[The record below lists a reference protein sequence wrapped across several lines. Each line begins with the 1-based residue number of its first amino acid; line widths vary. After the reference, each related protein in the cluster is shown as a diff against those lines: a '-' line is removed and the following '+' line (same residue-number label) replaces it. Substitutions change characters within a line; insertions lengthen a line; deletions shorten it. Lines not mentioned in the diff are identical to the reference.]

1 MSATAWHRIVVTISR
16 IINIR
21 QAAKIS
27 SFALKDDETAQH
39 SHQKIASQSSY
50 IEFTFGAT
58 KIQQCERFDTWVKKK
73 LQNGAHQNTRQGGHH
88 QKQPSRINT
97 SRERDSFKSEE
108 EGRFRLGFV
117 WDVTSGEGKEKVPR
131 DVGLGEAGAADP
143 FPCKKYHAQRQG

>member
-1 MSATAWHRIVVTISR
+1 MKQLST
-16 IINIR
+16 
-21 QAAKIS
+21 
-27 SFALKDDETAQH
+27 
-39 SHQKIASQSSY
+39 
-50 IEFTFGAT
+50 AT
-58 KIQQCERFDTWVKKK
+58 KKLHHSPVILNLLSELPKFNNVNDLILGLKKR

-131 DVGLGEAGAADP
+131 DVGLGGAGAADP
-143 FPCKKYHAQRQG
+143 FPCEKYHAQRQG